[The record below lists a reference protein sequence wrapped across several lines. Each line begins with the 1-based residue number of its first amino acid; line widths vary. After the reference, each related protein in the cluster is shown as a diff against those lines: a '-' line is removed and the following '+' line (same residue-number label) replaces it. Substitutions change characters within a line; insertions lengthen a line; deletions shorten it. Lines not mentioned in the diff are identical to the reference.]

1 MNTALTPLRKEKGV
15 VLVLV
20 ALSLVLLVGMAGL
33 SLDLSHAYLNKTRLQ
48 NAVDAAALAGANVLN
63 ERLGSI
69 SGTPTSA
76 QVSAAKS
83 EATSEI
89 ENIFSSANNSNTQ
102 LNVAISA
109 KPTIEF
115 SNTFFDPATST
126 LPLYVRVTSPNVSY
140 QSWFIQVLMPGQTSK
155 NIATSAVAG
164 VSPST
169 NCVDNLVPIMLCAVG
184 NKASNWGYTFGER
197 IKLDS
202 KFDTSGTTIKGNFM
216 FLDTGCPNN
225 SASCLEE
232 QLAGAGKSPTL
243 CLGNTPTKVGTNPGA
258 MTGPTA
264 DGLNTRFG
272 IYSGDLKNSQADYP
286 GDSNQTCYSLATNDI
301 TSHDNYLSGAP
312 GIDDPNSKGKSSQF
326 CDTNKAGGT
335 PGNGRRELVVP
346 IVDCDGTHGGVTPGN
361 GNTEVSVLDIG
372 CLFLDVPADDASL
385 KEYCVSPSDDVANGV
400 TNCADNKQDISARLI
415 EKCSVSGFSSNTRP
429 TTFKLKT
436 VQLYK
441 NPGSNDS

>member
-1 MNTALTPLRKEKGV
+1 

-69 SGTPTSA
+69 NGPPTSA
-76 QVSAAKS
+76 QVAAAKS
-83 EATSEI
+83 AATTEI
-89 ENIFSSANNSNTQ
+89 EKIFSKNTASESNTQ
-102 LNVAISA
+102 LNVAITA

-115 SNTFFDPATST
+115 SNILFDPATSA

-140 QSWFIQVLMPGQTSK
+140 QSWFIQVLMPGQISK

-184 NKASNWGYTFGER
+184 DKASNWGYTFGER

-202 KFDTSGTTIKGNFM
+202 KFDTSGTTVKGNFM
-216 FLDTGCPNN
+216 FLDTGCPSN
-225 SASCLEE
+225 SASCLAK
-232 QLAGAGKSPTL
+232 QLAGADKSPTL
-243 CLGNTPTKVGTNPGA
+243 CLGSTPTKVGTNPGA

-272 IYSGDLKNSQADYP
+272 IYSASFNRSQVDYP
-286 GDSNQTCYSLATNDI
+286 GDSNQTCYSLAPNDI
-301 TSHDNYLSGAP
+301 TSHDNYLSGAS
-312 GIDDPNSKGKSSQF
+312 GIDDPNSKGKSQF

-335 PGNGRRELVVP
+335 PGNGRREIVVP

-361 GNTEVSVLDIG
+361 GNTSVSVLDIG

-385 KEYCVSPSDDVANGV
+385 KEYCVSPSDDAANGV
-400 TNCADNKQDISARLI
+400 TGCDAKGQDVSARLI
-415 EKCSVSGFSSNTRP
+415 EKCSVSGFSSNTPP